1 MALFYRDGF
10 SYMPTKEVIL
20 PDFFFLK
27 AVLQELAESEKMAEL
42 RENLNIYKE
51 ESSATR

>member
-20 PDFFFLK
+20 PDFMFLR
-27 AVLQELAESEKMAEL
+27 AVMQELAESERLAEL
-42 RENLNIYKE
+42 RENMNIARQERLN
-51 ESSATR
+51 TC